1 MLAVTDNDCFT
12 LLYQVAPGVV
22 EKSFG
27 IQVAKLADFPEQ
39 VVKDAQSLYEDIDER
54 INYVANDDEIKA
66 ALEEIRGELK
76 DVDVSFVL
84 EQLAA

>member
-39 VVKDAQSLYEDIDER
+39 VVKDAQMLYEDIDER
-54 INYVANDDEIKA
+54 VNYNVSDAQLKSM
-66 ALEEIRGELK
+66 LEEMKGQLK
-76 DVDVSFVL
+76 EADMSFVL
-84 EQLAA
+84 KQLEV

>member
-39 VVKDAQSLYEDIDER
+39 VVKDAQMLYEDIDER
-54 INYVANDDEIKA
+54 VNYNVSDAQLKLM
-66 ALEEIRGELK
+66 LEEMKGQLK
-76 DVDVSFVL
+76 EADMSFVL
-84 EQLAA
+84 KQLEV

>member
-54 INYVANDDEIKA
+54 INYTVSDAEIKA
-66 ALEEIRGELK
+66 ALEEVRGQLK
-76 DVDVSFVL
+76 DADVSFVL
-84 EQLAA
+84 QQLEA